1 MANPCAVWRRVL
13 VSVLVFAVSIASA
26 SAQEKAEQADWE
38 LLFDGESL
46 DGWKV
51 TEFGGQGKV
60 EVKDGAIVLHLGV
73 GDLSG
78 ITWTDFVERM
88 DYEIEVVAMRVAG
101 HDFFCGLTFPVKK
114 SCCSL
119 IVGGW
124 GGSLVGISSF
134 DDLDA
139 SENETTTTMNFEN
152 GRWYTIRLRV
162 TENRIQA
169 WIDGKRLVDARPG
182 KRKISV
188 RGEVDLSQ
196 PLGIAAWRTQA
207 ALRSIRIRPFNP
219 GTSSKKAK

>member
-1 MANPCAVWRRVL
+1 MNISRLVGRWILVL
-13 VSVLVFAVSIASA
+13 VLVPAASVA
-26 SAQEKAEQADWE
+26 SAQEDAGQADWE

-51 TEFGGQGKV
+51 TDFGGQGKV
-60 EVKDGAIVLHLGV
+60 DVKDGAIQLRMGV
-73 GDLSG
+73 GDLTG
-78 ITWTDFVERM
+78 ITWTDAVERM

-101 HDFFCGLTFPVKK
+101 HDFFCGLTFPVKT

-134 DDLDA
+134 DDMDA
-139 SENETTTTMNFEN
+139 SENETTTNMEFDN
-152 GRWYTIRLRV
+152 GRWYTIRVRI

-196 PLGIAAWRTQA
+196 PLGIAAWRTHA

-219 GTSSKKAK
+219 EIGGGKAK